1 MNFNEEVF
9 NVLGEPRSKGENDS
23 KKSKTDIRS
32 VALSR
37 NVYNVLLRVKK
48 RFYPD
53 ASLKELAEAAI
64 AIAYGSGRIARCED
78 DDCLEEGDEA

>member
-9 NVLGEPRSKGENDS
+9 NVLGEPRSKVDDG
-23 KKSKTDIRS
+23 KKSKNDIRS
-32 VALSR
+32 VAVSR

-78 DDCLEEGDEA
+78 DDCVEEGDEA